1 MRKNLMTLMLGSSVN
16 VVAAGF
22 MPWTD
27 VFSRFD
33 ANADGGV
40 SPAVATDRKPAESF
54 VGFQPYRVDHF
65 AELDANGDGVVMQ
78 DALGRRDTLAPR
90 HQPRVCA
97 GLDVCGAVRRG
108 SDRARLTPGAIGRS
122 TVTEVGPAVTSGRP
136 AHPQA

>member
-54 VGFQPYRVDHF
+54 VGFQPYRLDHF
-65 AELDANGDGVVMQ
+65 AELDANGDGVVMR
-78 DALGRRDTLAPR
+78 DALAAGIRWLQGINPVCTQAWMCAARCEGVPIARGGRLARSGGRR
-90 HQPRVCA
+90 
-97 GLDVCGAVRRG
+97 
-108 SDRARLTPGAIGRS
+108 
-122 TVTEVGPAVTSGRP
+122 
-136 AHPQA
+136 